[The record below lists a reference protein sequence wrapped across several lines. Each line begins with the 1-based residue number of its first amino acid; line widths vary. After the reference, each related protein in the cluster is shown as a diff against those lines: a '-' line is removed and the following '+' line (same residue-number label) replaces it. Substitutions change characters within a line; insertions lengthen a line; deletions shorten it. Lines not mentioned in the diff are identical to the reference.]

1 MRMKLNTKIIKDSL
15 IEELIRDKRIISL
28 LDYQDDHLKVHE
40 IMNKKIFT
48 YLKPYS
54 SYTSAKSFISVDVD
68 EYENDYKVRI
78 KIECHEDLSNSEES
92 KFYNKADVIAVYV
105 RECIYKLFPK
115 ATGYHNVPHYGSSYL
130 IREISFRLENEDEC
144 VIKNKSSKH
153 KEELTIE
160 EILQALLQH
169 MDYSKDYLSCF
180 EVLINRIKEER
191 TE

>member
-1 MRMKLNTKIIKDSL
+1 MRMKLSTKIIKDSL

-54 SYTSAKSFISVDVD
+54 SSTSAKSFISVDVD

-92 KFYNKADVIAVYV
+92 RFYNKADVIAVYV
-105 RECIYKLFPK
+105 RECINNVFPK
-115 ATGYHNVPHYGSSYL
+115 ATGYHNVPHYGSAYL
-130 IREISFRLENEDEC
+130 IRDISFRVNAEDEC
-144 VIKNKSSKH
+144 VIPDNKKRH
-153 KEELTIE
+153 NECDTCKVLLNALRRYVNEL
-160 EILQALLQH
+160 
-169 MDYSKDYLSCF
+169 
-180 EVLINRIKEER
+180 
-191 TE
+191 

>member
-15 IEELIRDKRIISL
+15 IEKLIRDKRIMSL
-28 LDYQDDHLKVHE
+28 LDYQDDFLKVHE

-48 YLKPYS
+48 YFKPFS
-54 SYTSAKSFISVDVD
+54 TSLNSFICVDVD

-78 KIECHEDLSNSEES
+78 KIECHEDLSNNEES
-92 KFYNKADVIAVYV
+92 NFYNKADIIADYV
-105 RECIYKLFPK
+105 KECIYKLFPK